1 MSFSKIGG
9 VSYEI
14 AGGRERERLEMINL
28 KLVRII

>member
-9 VSYEI
+9 VIYEI
-14 AGGRERERLEMINL
+14 ARRERERLEVINL